1 MPPSMQAKK
10 LLESELVGHTHR
22 VVVIV
27 LSGLRY
33 DALGLSGGGGSDTL
47 REFREEIDPD
57 SFICKIKAR
66 ARAAHPC
73 MRDSRLPRVASPLLQ
88 QHCRHATSPRSM

>member
-1 MPPSMQAKK
+1 M
-10 LLESELVGHTHR
+10 
-22 VVVIV
+22 VIV

-66 ARAAHPC
+66 AAHPG
-73 MRDSRLPRVASPLLQ
+73 MRGSGFPASRSRRCSDTAATPHPASRTPHPAPRT
-88 QHCRHATSPRSM
+88 ATN